1 MTLENSSCDD
11 LESPSYANFCLS
23 MYIPLLFSRY
33 ILPERK
39 EANLI
44 PSFILVGILVSYIPQ
59 HHRIISRRTSEGLS
73 PYYVLLGTTSST
85 SAFANILTLPASRES
100 LACCSEVSGFDCF
113 AGLLGIAQVGIQC
126 VCFTLM
132 YVVVSSIQGIRWQL
146 TQLNSAYFSS
156 SSFSPVQ
163 PHSNPATPCLHPL
176 HQLTVPLSSSQP
188 SVLYTLFLFFSL
200 VL

>member
-1 MTLENSSCDD
+1 MTLENPSCDD
-11 LESPSYANFCLS
+11 LESPSYANLCLS
-23 MYIPLLFSRY
+23 MYIPLLLSRD

-132 YVVVSSIQGIRWQL
+132 YVWRS
-146 TQLNSAYFSS
+146 
-156 SSFSPVQ
+156 
-163 PHSNPATPCLHPL
+163 H
-176 HQLTVPLSSSQP
+176 
-188 SVLYTLFLFFSL
+188 LFKESGGS
-200 VL
+200 